1 MGFKDVSNKVDFVA
15 LEREMLAFWRETG
28 AFEELRR
35 LRAASEAQ
43 YGTFSFIDGPITAN
57 NPMGVHHAWGRT
69 YKDLYQ
75 RYHAMQGQNLRWQNG
90 FDCQGLWVEV
100 NAEKELGF
108 TSKRDIERM
117 GLAEFVRFCKARV
130 LRYAAVITEQ
140 TTRLGNWMDWNDPA
154 VLRRLAD
161 LLNDDPN
168 QVITVPGPHGPV
180 TDTVEQIVARL
191 GMPELGGSYFTFSNE
206 NNYQIWGFLKKC
218 YENGWVYKGNDVMPW
233 CARCGTAISQH
244 EIVTDGYFDVTHD
257 SVFVRFPLLGRDNEA
272 LLVWTTTPW
281 TLTSNVAAAVGPELD
296 YVQVRAE
303 DGWTYYLAEAAM
315 KNSLVGKSNEV
326 TGRLK
331 GADMLGW
338 PYSGPFDDL
347 PQVAEAF
354 AEKGYTHRV
363 IPWTEVGAEEGT
375 GIVHIAPGCGAEDY
389 MLGREFDLPIVA
401 PLDENGV
408 YLPGFDWL
416 TGREVI
422 GSVGVPGVAEDIFAA
437 LRQRG
442 FFYRKQK
449 YTHRYPH
456 CWRCGSELVYRLVD
470 EWFISMGPVY
480 DKPRAEL
487 TAEEKAA
494 SLRYQIMDRVDQ
506 INWVPGFGY
515 DRELDWLRNMHDWM
529 ISKKRYYGLA
539 LPIWEC
545 EECGTFTVVGDEH
558 ELQAR
563 AVEGW
568 ETFDGHTPHR
578 PYVDAVKIACPNCGA
593 TTSRISDVGNPW
605 LDAGI
610 VAFST
615 LHYRTDRAYWEKWYP
630 ADWISESFPGQF
642 RNWFYSLLA
651 QSTVLA
657 EQPPFRNLFGY
668 ATLVAEDGRDMHKSW
683 GNSIEFNEAAEK
695 MGADTMRWLY
705 AGCKPEQNLLFGFG
719 RGDETRRRFLIPL
732 WNVYAFFVTYAKAD
746 GWTPGEELTQRRK
759 ESQGANE
766 ELSSLPLRLSPFA
779 PLRELPPGAT
789 QLDYWI
795 VARLDETTL
804 DVRAALD
811 AWDAERAVATL
822 ELLLDDLSNW
832 YVRRSRRRFW
842 KSEADADKAAAYA
855 TLYHVL
861 VEFVKLLAPFIPLT
875 AEAMY
880 QNLVRGVDANAPL
893 SVHHL
898 FYPQADAAALDH
910 RLLDKMRLVIDAAA
924 LGRSARGSADV
935 KLRQPLARA
944 RVFVGSE
951 QQRADLQELAGVLA
965 EEINVKAIEIV
976 SEVGELVSYKLLPNN
991 RTLGPK
997 LGPLF
1002 PAARAALAELDA
1014 AEAAT
1019 TLLAGRP
1026 LELAVNGQAV
1036 TLSGDD
1042 VLVQTESRG
1051 GLAVASEKGVTVA
1064 VDPHLTPELV
1074 QEGYARDLVR
1084 VVNAMRK
1091 DAGLDISDR
1100 IELAYNAAG
1109 DVAAALVNFA
1119 GFIQAET
1126 LATRL
1131 TAGGLDGDG
1140 FRQQVT
1146 VGDAP
1151 VELALRRV

>member
-1 MGFKDVSNKVDFVA
+1 VA
-15 LEREMLAFWRETG
+15 LEREMLAFWRESD
-28 AFEELRR
+28 AFNELRR
-35 LRAASEAQ
+35 LRAESEAEH
-43 YGTFSFIDGPITAN
+43 GIFSFLDGPITAN

-75 RYHAMQGQNLRWQNG
+75 RYHAMQGKNQRWQNG

-100 NAEKELGF
+100 NVEKELGF
-108 TSKRDIERM
+108 TNKRDIERL
-117 GLAEFVRFCKARV
+117 GVAEFVKLCKARV
-130 LRYAAVITEQ
+130 LRFAAVQTEQ
-140 TTRLGNWMDWNDPA
+140 TIRLGNWMDWNDPDQ
-154 VLRRLAD
+154 LRELGRLLAD
-161 LLNDDPN
+161 DPG
-168 QVITVPGPHGPV
+168 QVITVNGPRGPV

-191 GMPELGGSYFTFSNE
+191 GMPEMGGSYFTFSNE

-218 YENGWVYKGNDVMPW
+218 YENGWIYKGKDVMPW

-257 SVFVRFPLLGRDNEA
+257 SVFVRLPLLGRENEA

-296 YVQVRAE
+296 YVRVRAE

-315 KNSLVGKSNEV
+315 KNTLLGKGNEIV
-326 TGRLK
+326 GRLK
-331 GADMLGW
+331 GADMVGW
-338 PYSGPFDDL
+338 QYVGPFDDL
-347 PQVAEAF
+347 PQVREAF
-354 AEKGYTHRV
+354 AEMDYTHRV
-363 IPWTEVGAEEGT
+363 VPWTEVGAEEGT
-375 GIVHIAPGCGAEDY
+375 GIVHIAPGCGAEDFA
-389 MLGREFDLPIVA
+389 LGKEFNLPAIA

-408 YLPGFDWL
+408 YLSGFDWL
-416 TGREVI
+416 TTREVFT
-422 GSVGVPGVAEDIFAA
+422 VAEDIFNV
-437 LRQRG
+437 LRQKG
-442 FFYRKQK
+442 VFYRKQK

-480 DKPRAEL
+480 DKPREEL
-487 TAEEKAA
+487 TAAEKAA
-494 SLRYQIMDRVDQ
+494 SLRYQIMDRVDK
-506 INWVPGFGY
+506 INWYPGFGY
-515 DRELDWLRNMHDWM
+515 DREMDWLRNMHDWM

-545 EECGTFTVVGDEH
+545 NECGTFTVVGDEH
-558 ELQAR
+558 ELRER
-563 AVEGW
+563 AVAGW
-568 ETFDGHTPHR
+568 EEFAGHTPHR
-578 PYVDAVKIACPNCGA
+578 PYVDAVKIACPSCGA
-593 TTSRISDVGNPW
+593 QTSRIADVGNPW

-615 LHYRTDRAYWEKWYP
+615 MHYRLEPEHWRKWYP
-630 ADWISESFPGQF
+630 VDLVTESFPGQF

-657 EQPPFRNLFGY
+657 TEPPFRNLFGY
-668 ATLVAEDGRDMHKSW
+668 ATLQAEDGREMHKSW
-683 GNSIEFNEAAEK
+683 GNSIEFNETAEQ

-732 WNVYAFFVTYAKAD
+732 WNVYSFLVTYANAD
-746 GWTPGEELTQRRK
+746 GWKPQAGGEVAAREIGGGGAAPGTV
-759 ESQGANE
+759 
-766 ELSSLPLRLSPFA
+766 
-779 PLRELPPGAT
+779 PGNA
-789 QLDYWI
+789 QLDRWI
-795 VARLDETTL
+795 LERLDETTI

-811 AWDAERAVATL
+811 VWDAERAVQAL

-855 TLYHVL
+855 TLYRVM
-861 VEFVKLLAPFIPLT
+861 VQYVKLLAPFIPFT

-880 QNLVRGVDANAPL
+880 QNLVRNVDPDAPL
-893 SVHHL
+893 SVHHT
-898 FYPQADAAALDH
+898 FYPDADAAALDH

-944 RVFVGSE
+944 KVFVGSA
-951 QQRADLQELAGVLA
+951 QQRQDLEELAGVLV
-965 EEINVKAIEIV
+965 EEINVKEIEIV

-991 RTLGPK
+991 RSLGPK

-1002 PAARAALAELDA
+1002 PAVRGALAALDQATA
-1014 AEAAT
+1014 AAA
-1019 TLLAGRP
+1019 LQAGHP
-1026 LELAVNGQAV
+1026 IDLQVDGHTVSLGGE
-1036 TLSGDD
+1036 D

-1051 GLAVASEKGVTVA
+1051 GLAVASGNGVTVA

-1084 VVNAMRK
+1084 AINTMRK
-1091 DAGLDISDR
+1091 EAGLDISDR
-1100 IELAYNAAG
+1100 IELVYEAEG

-1119 GFIQAET
+1119 SFVGQET
-1126 LATRL
+1126 LAVRI
-1131 TAGGLDGDG
+1131 APGVLDGQG
-1140 FRQQVT
+1140 YRQQVE
-1146 VGDAP
+1146 VGDAT
-1151 VELALRRV
+1151 VALALRKV

>member
-1 MGFKDVSNKVDFVA
+1 MGFRDVSNKADFVA
-15 LEREMLAFWRETG
+15 LEKDILAFWGETG
-28 AFEELRR
+28 AFDALRR
-35 LRAASEAQ
+35 LRAATEAEH
-43 YGTFSFIDGPITAN
+43 GIFSFIDGPITAN
-57 NPMGVHHAWGRT
+57 NPMGAHHAWGRT

-75 RYHAMQGQNLRWQNG
+75 RYQAMQGKNLRWQNG

-108 TSKRDIERM
+108 TNKRDIERM
-117 GLAEFVRFCKARV
+117 GLAEFVKFCKARV
-130 LRYAAVITEQ
+130 LKYAAVQTEQ
-140 TTRLGNWMDWNDPA
+140 TMRLGNWMDWNDPDE
-154 VLRRLAD
+154 LRQLAE
-161 LLNDDPN
+161 LLLENPM
-168 QVITVPGPHGPV
+168 QVITVEGPHGPV

-191 GMPELGGSYFTFSNE
+191 GLPELGGSYFTFSNE
-206 NNYQIWGFLKKC
+206 NNYQIWGFLKEC
-218 YENGWVYKGNDVMPW
+218 HEHGWIYKGNDVMPW

-244 EIVTDGYFDVTHD
+244 EIVTDGYFDVVHD
-257 SVFVRFPLLGRDNEA
+257 SVFVRFPLVDRPNEA

-296 YVQVRAE
+296 YVQVQSG

-315 KNSLVGKSNEV
+315 KNSLVGKDNEV
-326 TGRLK
+326 VGRLK
-331 GADMLGW
+331 GADLVGW
-338 PYSGPFDDL
+338 GYTGPFDDL
-347 PQVAEAF
+347 PQVTEAF
-354 AEKGYTHRV
+354 AEKNYRHRV

-375 GIVHIAPGCGAEDY
+375 GIVHIAPGCGAEDFA
-389 MLGREFDLPIVA
+389 LGQEFDLPVVA

-416 TGREVI
+416 SGREVFT
-422 GSVGVPGVAEDIFAA
+422 VREDIFAA
-437 LRQRG
+437 LREQG
-442 FFYRKQK
+442 LFYRKQK
-449 YTHRYPH
+449 YNHRYPH

-480 DKPRAEL
+480 DKPREEL

-494 SLRYQIMDRVDQ
+494 SLRYQIMDRVEQ

-515 DRELDWLRNMHDWM
+515 EREMDWLRNMHDWM

-545 EECGTFTVVGDEH
+545 AECGTFTVVGDEH
-558 ELQAR
+558 ELEAR
-563 AVEGW
+563 AVAGW
-568 ETFDGHTPHR
+568 DTFNGHTPHR
-578 PYVDAVKIACPNCGA
+578 PYIDAVKIACPSCGA
-593 TTSRISDVGNPW
+593 TASRIADVGNPW

-615 LHYRTDRAYWEKWYP
+615 LRYRTDRAYWEKWYP

-657 EQPPFRNLFGY
+657 DEPPFRNLFGY
-668 ATLVAEDGRDMHKSW
+668 ATLVDETSRPMHKSW
-683 GNSIEFNEAAEK
+683 GNMIEFNEGAEL

-705 AGCKPEQNLLFGFG
+705 ASAKPEQNLQFGYH

-732 WNVYAFFVTYAKAD
+732 WNVYAFLVTYANAD
-746 GWTPGEELTQRRK
+746 GWTPREAGR
-759 ESQGANE
+759 AAAP
-766 ELSSLPLRLSPFA
+766 SSSTGQASAPGTWPLA
-779 PLRELPPGAT
+779 PGAS
-789 QLDYWI
+789 QLDQWI
-795 VARLDETTL
+795 VERLNETTV

-811 AWDAERAVATL
+811 AWDAERATATL

-855 TLYHVL
+855 TLYHVM
-861 VEFVKLLAPFIPLT
+861 VTFIKLLAPFLPFT
-875 AEAMY
+875 TEAMY
-880 QNLVRGVDANAPL
+880 QNLVRAVEPDAPL
-893 SVHHL
+893 SVHHH
-898 FYPQADAAALDH
+898 FYPQVDPAALDH

-924 LGRSARGSADV
+924 LGRSARSSADV

-951 QQRADLQELAGVLA
+951 QERADLQELAEVLA

-997 LGPLF
+997 LGALF
-1002 PAARAALAELDA
+1002 PAVRAALEQLDPA
-1014 AEAAT
+1014 AAAT
-1019 TLLAGRP
+1019 RLQAGLRLA
-1026 LELAVNGQAV
+1026 LAVDGRTV
-1036 TLSGDD
+1036 ELGDDD

-1051 GLAVASEKGVTVA
+1051 GLAVAGAKGITVA

-1084 VVNAMRK
+1084 AINSLRK

-1100 IELAYNAAG
+1100 IALHYVAEG
-1109 DVAAALVNFA
+1109 DVAATFHNF
-1119 GFIQAET
+1119 GDFIGAET
-1126 LATRL
+1126 LATQL
-1131 TAGGLDGDG
+1131 TSGLPDDGDI
-1140 FRQQVT
+1140 RQQLVIGDTPVT
-1146 VGDAP
+1146 LVARK
-1151 VELALRRV
+1151 L

>member
-15 LEREMLAFWRETG
+15 LEQEMLAFWRETG

-35 LRAASEAQ
+35 LRAATEAEH
-43 YGTFSFIDGPITAN
+43 GIFSFIDGPITAN

-75 RYHAMQGQNLRWQNG
+75 RYQAMQGKNQRWQNG

-108 TSKRDIERM
+108 TNKRDIERM

-130 LRYAAVITEQ
+130 LRYAAVITDQ
-140 TTRLGNWMDWNDPA
+140 TMRLGNWMDWNDPDE
-154 VLRRLAD
+154 LRRLAD
-161 LLNDDPN
+161 LLLEDPN
-168 QVITVPGPHGPV
+168 QVITVPGPRGSV

-257 SVFVRFPLLGRDNEA
+257 SVFVRFPLVDRPNEA

-315 KNSLVGKSNEV
+315 KNSLVGKNNEV
-326 TGRLK
+326 VGRLK

-338 PYSGPFDDL
+338 QYTGPFDDL

-354 AEKGYTHRV
+354 AEKAYTHRV
-363 IPWTEVGAEEGT
+363 IPWAEVGAAEGT

-401 PLDENGV
+401 PLDENGI

-416 TGREVI
+416 TGREVL
-422 GSVGVPGVAEDIFAA
+422 GSPTTPGVAEDIFAA
-437 LRQRG
+437 LRERG

-480 DKPRAEL
+480 DKPREAL

-506 INWVPGFGY
+506 INWVPSFGY
-515 DRELDWLRNMHDWM
+515 DREMDWLRNMHDWM

-545 EECGTFTVVGDEH
+545 EACGTFTVVGDEH
-558 ELQAR
+558 ELQER

-568 ETFDGHTPHR
+568 ETFEGHTPHR
-578 PYVDAVKIACPNCGA
+578 PYVDAVKIACPSCGA

-615 LHYRTDRAYWEKWYP
+615 LHYRTDRAFWEKWYP

-657 EQPPFRNLFGY
+657 DGTPFHNLFGY
-668 ATLVAEDGRDMHKSW
+668 ATLVDETAREMHKSW
-683 GNSIEFNEAAEK
+683 GNSIEFNEAAK
-695 MGADTMRWLY
+695 RMGADTMRWLY
-705 AGCKPEQNLLFGFG
+705 AGCKPEQNLQFGFK

-732 WNVYAFFVTYAKAD
+732 WNVYSFFVTYANAD
-746 GWTPGEELTQRRK
+746 GWMPEEGGQGPGARGQGQNTPPWNLEPGTW
-759 ESQGANE
+759 N
-766 ELSSLPLRLSPFA
+766 LSS
-779 PLRELPPGAT
+779 PGT
-789 QLDYWI
+789 SQLDRWI

-842 KSEADADKAAAYA
+842 KSEADADKSAAYA

-880 QNLVRGVDANAPL
+880 QNLVRSVDAAAPL
-893 SVHHL
+893 SVHHH
-898 FYPQADAAALDH
+898 FYPQADAAALDR

-924 LGRSARGSADV
+924 LGRSARGAADV

-944 RVFVGSE
+944 RVFVGSA
-951 QQRADLQELAGVLA
+951 QQRADLQELADVLA

-1002 PAARAALAELDA
+1002 PAVRRALGALEPMA
-1014 AEAAT
+1014 AAM
-1019 TLLAGRP
+1019 TLQAGLA
-1026 LELAVNGQAV
+1026 LELPINGQSVA
-1036 TLSGDD
+1036 LDGDD

-1084 VVNAMRK
+1084 AINTLRK

-1100 IELAYNAAG
+1100 IEVAYTAAG
-1109 DVAAALVNFA
+1109 DVAAALVNF
-1119 GFIQAET
+1119 GDFIQAET

-1131 TAGGLDGDG
+1131 TPGALDGDA
-1140 FRQQVT
+1140 FRQQLA
-1146 VGDAP
+1146 VGDAT

>member
-1 MGFKDVSNKVDFVA
+1 MAFRDVPNKVDFVA
-15 LEREMLAFWRETG
+15 LEKEILAFWRETD
-28 AFEELRR
+28 AFNELRR
-35 LRAASEAQ
+35 LRAATEAEH
-43 YGTFSFIDGPITAN
+43 GIFSFIDGPITAN

-75 RYHAMQGQNLRWQNG
+75 RYHAMQGKNLRWQNG

-108 TSKRDIERM
+108 TNKRDIERM
-117 GLAEFVRFCKARV
+117 GLAEFVKFCKARV
-130 LRYAAVITEQ
+130 LKYAAVQTEQ
-140 TTRLGNWMDWNDPA
+140 TIRLGNWMDWNDPDE
-154 VLRRLAD
+154 LRRLAE
-161 LLNDDPN
+161 LLLENPT
-168 QVITVPGPHGPV
+168 QVITVEGPRGPV

-191 GMPELGGSYFTFSNE
+191 GLPELGGSYFTFSNE
-206 NNYQIWGFLKKC
+206 NNYQIWVFLKKC

-257 SVFVRFPLLGRDNEA
+257 SVFVRFPLVDRPNEA

-303 DGWTYYLAEAAM
+303 DGWTYYLAEGAM
-315 KNSLVGKSNEV
+315 KNSLVGKNNEV
-326 TGRLK
+326 VGRLK

-338 PYSGPFDDL
+338 QYTGPFDDL
-347 PQVAEAF
+347 PQVVAAF
-354 AEKGYTHRV
+354 DEKDYSHRV

-375 GIVHIAPGCGAEDY
+375 GIVHIAPGCGAEDFA
-389 MLGREFDLPIVA
+389 LGQEFDLPVVA

-416 TGREVI
+416 TGREVL
-422 GSVGVPGVAEDIFAA
+422 GGPNTPSVAEDIFTA
-437 LRQRG
+437 LREGG

-480 DKPRAEL
+480 DKPREQL

-494 SLRYQIMDRVDQ
+494 SLRYQIMDRVER

-515 DRELDWLRNMHDWM
+515 DREMDWLRNMHDWM

-558 ELQAR
+558 ELEER

-568 ETFDGHTPHR
+568 DTFAGHTPHR
-578 PYVDAVKIACPNCGA
+578 PYIDAVKIACPSCGA
-593 TTSRISDVGNPW
+593 TTSRIADVGNPW

-651 QSTVLA
+651 QSTVLTD
-657 EQPPFRNLFGY
+657 EPPFDNLFGY
-668 ATLVAEDGRDMHKSW
+668 ATLVDEDGRPMHKSW
-683 GNSIEFNEAAEK
+683 GNSIEFNEAAEE

-705 AGCKPEQNLLFGFG
+705 ASCKPEQNLQFGFN

-732 WNVYAFFVTYAKAD
+732 WNVYSFLVTYANAD
-746 GWTPGEELTQRRK
+746 GWTPQAAAEQGSTGE
-759 ESQGANE
+759 A
-766 ELSSLPLRLSPFA
+766 SSPGPRPLA
-779 PLRELPPGAT
+779 PGT
-789 QLDYWI
+789 SQLDRWI
-795 VARLDETTL
+795 VERLNETTV
-804 DVRAALD
+804 DVREALD
-811 AWDAERAVATL
+811 AWDAERAAAAL

-861 VEFVKLLAPFIPLT
+861 VEFIKLLAPFLPLT
-875 AEAMY
+875 TEAMY
-880 QNLVRGVDANAPL
+880 QNLVRAGDAGAPL
-893 SVHHL
+893 SVPVLSVPLLSVHHH

-951 QQRADLQELAGVLA
+951 QERADLQELAGVLA
-965 EEINVKAIEIV
+965 EEINVKAIDIV

-991 RTLGPK
+991 RALGPK

-1002 PAARAALAELDA
+1002 PAVRAALAQLDPA
-1014 AEAAT
+1014 AAAVR
-1019 TLLAGRP
+1019 LQAGAG
-1026 LELAVNGQAV
+1026 LELAVNGQMV
-1036 TLSGDD
+1036 TLNGDD

-1051 GLAVASEKGVTVA
+1051 GLAVAGGKGITVA
-1064 VDPHLTPELV
+1064 IDPHLTPELV
-1074 QEGYARDLVR
+1074 QEGYARDIVR
-1084 VVNAMRK
+1084 AINSLRK
-1091 DAGLDISDR
+1091 DAGLEVSDR
-1100 IELAYNAAG
+1100 IALHYVAEG
-1109 DVAAALVNFA
+1109 DVAATFQNFG
-1119 GFIQAET
+1119 GFIGAET
-1126 LATRL
+1126 LATQL
-1131 TAGGLDGDG
+1131 MAGEPDNDDI
-1140 FRQQVT
+1140 RQQVSI
-1146 VGDAP
+1146 GDTP
-1151 VELALRRV
+1151 VTLALHKL

>member
-15 LEREMLAFWRETG
+15 LERETLAFWRESG

-35 LRAASEAQ
+35 LRAATEAEH
-43 YGTFSFIDGPITAN
+43 GIFSFIDGPITAN
-57 NPMGVHHAWGRT
+57 NPMGVHHGWGRT

-75 RYHAMQGQNLRWQNG
+75 RYHAMQGKNLRWQNG

-117 GLAEFVRFCKARV
+117 GLAEFVKFCKARV
-130 LRYAAVITEQ
+130 LRYAAVQTEQ
-140 TTRLGNWMDWNDPA
+140 TIRLGNWMDWNDPDE
-154 VLRRLAD
+154 LRRLAD

-168 QVITVPGPHGPV
+168 QVITVQGPRGPV

-218 YENGWVYKGNDVMPW
+218 YDNGWVYKGNDVMPW

-257 SVFVRFPLLGRDNEA
+257 SVFVRLPLLGRDNEA

-303 DGWTYYLAEAAM
+303 DGWTYYLAEGAM
-315 KNSLVGKSNEV
+315 KDSLVGKGNEV
-326 TGRLK
+326 VGRLK
-331 GADMLGW
+331 GADMVGW
-338 PYSGPFDDL
+338 QYTGPFDDL
-347 PQVAEAF
+347 PQVVEAF
-354 AEKGYTHRV
+354 AEKAYTHRV
-363 IPWTEVGAEEGT
+363 IPWGDVGAEEGT
-375 GIVHIAPGCGAEDY
+375 GIVHIAPGCGAEDFA
-389 MLGREFDLPIVA
+389 LGREFDLPVVA

-416 TGREVI
+416 TGREVL
-422 GSVGVPGVAEDIFAA
+422 GSATSPAVAEEIFAA
-437 LRQRG
+437 LRERG

-480 DKPRAEL
+480 DKPREAL

-515 DRELDWLRNMHDWM
+515 DREMDWLRNMHDWM

-545 EECGTFTVVGDEH
+545 DECGTFTVVGDEH
-558 ELQAR
+558 ELEAR

-568 ETFDGHTPHR
+568 ETFAGHTPHR
-578 PYVDAVKIACPNCGA
+578 PYIDAVKIACPSCG
-593 TTSRISDVGNPW
+593 TKTSRIGDVGNPW

-615 LHYRTDRAYWEKWYP
+615 LHYRTDRAFWEKWYP

-657 EQPPFRNLFGY
+657 AEPPFRNLFGY

-695 MGADTMRWLY
+695 MGADTMRWLF
-705 AGCKPEQNLLFGFG
+705 ASCKPEQNLQFGYN

-732 WNVYAFFVTYAKAD
+732 WNVYSFLVTYANAD
-746 GWTPGEELTQRRK
+746 GWEAGARGQGPGAREESSTPGTWNLEAGT
-759 ESQGANE
+759 S
-766 ELSSLPLRLSPFA
+766 
-779 PLRELPPGAT
+779 
-789 QLDYWI
+789 QLDRWI

-811 AWDAERAVATL
+811 AWDAERAAAAL

-842 KSEADADKAAAYA
+842 KSEADADKVAAYT
-855 TLYHVL
+855 TLYYVL
-861 VEFVKLLAPFIPLT
+861 VEFVKLLAPFLPLT
-875 AEAMY
+875 TEAMY
-880 QNLVRGVDANAPL
+880 QNLVRSADPDAPL
-893 SVHHL
+893 SIHHH

-910 RLLDKMRLVIDAAA
+910 RLLNKMRLVIDAAA

-951 QQRADLQELAGVLA
+951 EQRADLEELADVLA

-997 LGPLF
+997 LGPRF
-1002 PAARAALAELDA
+1002 PAARAALAQLDA

-1026 LELAVNGQAV
+1026 LELAVDGQMV
-1036 TLSGDD
+1036 TLGGDD

-1051 GLAVASEKGVTVA
+1051 GLAVASDKGVTVA
-1064 VDPHLTPELV
+1064 VDPHLTPALV

-1084 VVNAMRK
+1084 TVNALRK

-1100 IELAYNAAG
+1100 IELAYTAEG
-1109 DVAAALVNFA
+1109 EVAAALVNFA
-1119 GFIQAET
+1119 DFIRAET

-1131 TAGGLDGDG
+1131 TPGVLAGEG
-1140 FRQQVT
+1140 FRQRVT
-1146 VGDAP
+1146 VGDAQ
-1151 VELALRRV
+1151 VELALRKL